1 MRKDIADI
9 NVQFPELA
17 SDLVIPDLFPREKF
31 FSSVFRIASKGLQLW
46 THYDVRKKFIKHII
60 KIKASVEQNEGKC
73 SKNLRKSKNKKMLL
87 LKFHKLGTSVELQ
100 YREKKE
106 IFDKCIFEDFF
117 WPLPCARY
125 MYMY

>member
-60 KIKASVEQNEGKC
+60 KIKASFEQNEGQC
-73 SKNLRKSKNKKMLL
+73 SKNVRKSKKKKIFTNSGPVLNY
-87 LKFHKLGTSVELQ
+87 SI
-100 YREKKE
+100 EKKRN
-106 IFDKCIFEDFF
+106 I
-117 WPLPCARY
+117 
-125 MYMY
+125 

>member
-46 THYDVRKKFIKHII
+46 THYDVRKKLNIKHII
-60 KIKASVEQNEGKC
+60 KIKASIEQNEGQC
-73 SKNLRKSKNKKMLL
+73 SKNVRKSKNNFFFTNSGPVLNY
-87 LKFHKLGTSVELQ
+87 SI
-100 YREKKE
+100 EKKKKYLTNAMN
-106 IFDKCIFEDFF
+106 F
-117 WPLPCARY
+117 
-125 MYMY
+125 